1 LIPRT
6 DGPGGGIPAP
16 RGGGGSLRG
25 GGSAPVHDSAGAT
38 IGTIT
43 EVGRDSFRLRMAP
56 SGDRWLSFDTV
67 RDIDTDGVWLSLTF
81 EQACGPGRGSQVD
94 SGRRPD
100 SN

>member
-1 LIPRT
+1 MIPRA
-6 DGPGGGIPAP
+6 DAPGGGLPAY
-16 RGGGGSLRG
+16 RGGGEPSSG
-25 GGSAPVHDSAGAT
+25 GGSAPVHDSTGAT

-43 EVGRDSFRLRMAP
+43 DVGRNSFRLRMAP

-81 EQACGPGRGSQVD
+81 EQARGSQVME